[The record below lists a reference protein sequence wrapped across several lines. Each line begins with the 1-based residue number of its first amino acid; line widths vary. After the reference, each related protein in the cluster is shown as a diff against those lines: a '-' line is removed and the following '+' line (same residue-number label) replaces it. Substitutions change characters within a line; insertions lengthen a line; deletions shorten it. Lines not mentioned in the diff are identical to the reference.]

1 MSTFEN
7 NSPRIAYRNRRKP
20 AIGHQRSTP
29 KSDEAPFEI
38 RITKILVPIDFSEN
52 SIRAAR
58 YAATIAS
65 QFGAEITLLHIIGAA
80 TFAKESSYLG
90 FTEIGASGGAERR
103 LSLLAKRNIPQGVTV
118 KSVVETGIAFDTI
131 LEAART
137 MGSDLIIA
145 AARCHPD
152 AESPPAMPEGTV
164 ERVVLHAPCPVM
176 VLQEFT
182 EPGAP

>member
-1 MSTFEN
+1 M
-7 NSPRIAYRNRRKP
+7 
-20 AIGHQRSTP
+20 
-29 KSDEAPFEI
+29 
-38 RITKILVPIDFSEN
+38 PIDFSEN

-152 AESPPAMPEGTV
+152 AESPQRDAGGDGGTRGPPCALPGHGSPGIHRTRRAVSQDFAATIIKLAHFITVMKSPLRPAAQSVCHNLSECLT
-164 ERVVLHAPCPVM
+164 
-176 VLQEFT
+176 
-182 EPGAP
+182 